1 MRDVPAFLR
10 SLPAG
15 FMDDAVAFAGHLAD
29 LAGDVIR
36 PHFRQPLD
44 VESKADASPVTV
56 ADRAA
61 EAVMRQAIEA
71 RYPDHGIFGEE
82 YGHLRPEAPWQWI
95 LDPIDGTKSFVTG
108 LPIFG
113 TLVALTHQHQPV
125 LGVIDQPITRDRW
138 LGAGDRPTTCNGRPA
153 CTSKVEALS
162 GAAVLTT
169 YVDAFS
175 ERELAA
181 FTALRKS
188 CRINRMSGDCIAYAM
203 VASGFAELAL
213 DGSMQPYDY
222 AALVP
227 VVAGA
232 GGIISD
238 WEGRPLDTSGR
249 ARVLAAANPVLH
261 RAALEILAGA

>member
-1 MRDVPAFLR
+1 MRDIPAFLHD
-10 SLPAG
+10 LPAG
-15 FMDDAVAFAGHLAD
+15 FLDDAVAFAGHLAD
-29 LAGDVIR
+29 LAGEAIR
-36 PHFRQPLD
+36 PYFRQPLD
-44 VESKADASPVTV
+44 VESKADASPVTA

-61 EAVMRQAIEA
+61 EAVMRKAIEA
-71 RYPDHGIFGEE
+71 QYPEHGIFGEE

-113 TLVALTHQHQPV
+113 TLVALTHEHQPV
-125 LGVIDQPITRDRW
+125 IGVIDQPVTRDRW
-138 LGAGDRPTTCNGRPA
+138 LGAPGRPTTCNGQPA
-153 CTSKVEALS
+153 RTSKVETLA

-175 ERELAA
+175 ETEAAA
-181 FTALRKS
+181 FTRLRQS

-213 DGSMQPYDY
+213 DGHMQPYDY

-232 GGIISD
+232 GGLISD
-238 WEGRPLDTSGR
+238 WEGRPLTTAGR
-249 ARVLAAANPVLH
+249 SRVIAAANPALH
-261 RAALEILAGA
+261 RAALDILAGA

>member
-1 MRDVPAFLR
+1 MADIPAFLHP
-10 SLPAG
+10 LPDG
-15 FMDDAVAFAGHLAD
+15 FLADAAAFAGHLAD
-29 LAGDVIR
+29 LAGAAIR
-36 PHFRQPLD
+36 PYFRQPLD
-44 VESKADASPVTV
+44 VESKADASPVTA

-61 EAVMRQAIEA
+61 EAAMRRAIEA
-71 RYPDHGIFGEE
+71 QYPEHGIFGEE
-82 YGHLRPEAPWQWI
+82 YGHLRPEAEWQWI

-113 TLVALTHQHQPV
+113 TLVALTFRHQPV
-125 LGVIDQPITRDRW
+125 IGVIDQPITHDRW
-138 LGAGDRPTTCNGRPA
+138 LGAPGRPTTCNGKPA
-153 CTSKVEALS
+153 QTSRVATLA

-175 ERELAA
+175 EAEAAA
-181 FTALRKS
+181 FVRLRQA

-227 VVAGA
+227 VVSGA

-238 WEGRPLDTSGR
+238 WEGRPLTTASR
-249 ARVLAAANPVLH
+249 SRVIAAANPALH
-261 RAALEILAGA
+261 RAALDILAGA